1 MAAYNDRYAG
11 CIDGSSTVLL
21 PSGMTCRVADLVP
34 GDLVL
39 GPDGEAAKVRCV
51 VQMPCE
57 EGPVALV
64 QVSENL
70 RLTPFHPILKDGH
83 WRFPA
88 DINEA
93 NLHDCS
99 SIYNFVLDGPPAF
112 MVDGTAVVGLGHGL
126 TEGAAAHAY
135 FGTQA
140 VIQDLEKMPG
150 YDSGRVVLKPGWAVR
165 DPVSG
170 LVCGMACR

>member
-1 MAAYNDRYAG
+1 
-11 CIDGSSTVLL
+11 
-21 PSGMTCRVADLVP
+21 MTCRVADLMP

-39 GPDGEAAKVRCV
+39 GPDGRTAKVRCV
-51 VQMPCE
+51 VQTPCD

-64 QVSENL
+64 EVSENL

-88 DINEA
+88 DIKEA
-93 NLHDCS
+93 GLHDCS
-99 SIYNFVLDGPPAF
+99 SIYNFFLDGAPAF
-112 MVDGTAVVGLGHGL
+112 MVDGTAVVSLGHGL

-140 VIQDLEKMPG
+140 VIQDLEKMLLYHSPHW
-150 YDSGRVVLKPGWAVR
+150 SILW
-165 DPVSG
+165 
-170 LVCGMACR
+170 